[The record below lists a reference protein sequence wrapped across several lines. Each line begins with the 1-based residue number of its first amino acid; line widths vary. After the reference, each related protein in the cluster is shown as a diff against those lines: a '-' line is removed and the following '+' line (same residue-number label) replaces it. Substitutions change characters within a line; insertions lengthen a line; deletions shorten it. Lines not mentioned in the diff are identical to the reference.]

1 MEFFIILSN
10 FNEMEDCYVVEIK
23 IQFIILFLEYLNG
36 KKRKIEEMVFVEDC
50 DFLKKKK
57 LLGKEFE
64 FVKKIVL
71 NFFKI
76 REYCEK

>member
-23 IQFIILFLEYLNG
+23 IQFIILFLEYLYG

-57 LLGKEFE
+57 LLEKKFE

>member
-57 LLGKEFE
+57 LLEKEFE

>member
-50 DFLKKKK
+50 DFSKKKK
-57 LLGKEFE
+57 LLEKKFE

-76 REYCEK
+76 

>member
-1 MEFFIILSN
+1 MEFLIILSN

-57 LLGKEFE
+57 LLEKKFE

>member
-36 KKRKIEEMVFVEDC
+36 KKRKIEEMIFVEDC

-57 LLGKEFE
+57 LLEKEFE